1 MGSMSVYA
9 IAAIPALIWLYV
21 LTGRGQFWR
30 IVTRS
35 AAASPP
41 SAPAPPTAR
50 RVVVLIPARNEA
62 PLIGTAVTSLA
73 QQVFTGLIH
82 IVVIDDGSSDGTGDV
97 AMQAVRT
104 AGALE
109 RFTLLRA
116 DPLPA
121 GWTGKLW
128 ALSQGVAAAAALDPD
143 YLLFSDADI
152 RHEPTSVASLVAN
165 AETNG
170 RELVSRMV
178 KLSVVTFAERLL
190 IPAFVFFF
198 FMLYPPAW
206 VADPRRKLAAA
217 AGGCLLIRPAALARV
232 GGLAAIRA
240 QIIDDCALARAI
252 KGSGGRIALELAADT
267 HSLRR
272 YRSAAEILAMISR
285 SAFAQLQHSYLL
297 VVVTLV
303 GLFLTYLLPV
313 GLLFF
318 DTPLM
323 AGLGLAAL
331 ALMSFGYLPMVRFYG
346 LAALWSVCLPVI
358 ALFYA
363 GAVIHSA
370 CQHARGRGGAWKG
383 RVQDA

>member
-1 MGSMSVYA
+1 MASMGVYA
-9 IAAIPALIWLYV
+9 VAAIPALIWLYL

-30 IVTRS
+30 IAAQRAPVS
-35 AAASPP
+35 AL
-41 SAPAPPTAR
+41 SAAR
-50 RVVVLIPARNEA
+50 RVVVLIAARNEA

-73 QQVFTGLIH
+73 RQVFEGLIH
-82 IVVIDDGSSDGTGDV
+82 IIVIDDGSSDGTADA

-109 RFTLLRA
+109 RFTVLQG
-116 DPLPA
+116 DPLPP

-128 ALSQGVAAAAALDPD
+128 ALSQGVAAAAALAPD

-152 RHEPTSVASLVAN
+152 QHEPTSVASLVAD
-165 AETNG
+165 AEADD

-178 KLSVVTFAERLL
+178 KLSAVTFAERLL

-217 AGGCLLIRPAALARV
+217 AGGCLLIRPTALARA

-252 KGSGGRIALELAADT
+252 KASGGRIALQLAADT
-267 HSLRR
+267 RSLRR
-272 YRSAAEILAMISR
+272 YRSAAEIGAMISR
-285 SAFAQLQHSYLL
+285 SAFAQLHHSYLL
-297 VVVTLV
+297 VAATLA
-303 GLFLTYLLPV
+303 GLFLTYLLPA
-313 GLLFF
+313 GLLFLGE
-318 DTPLM
+318 PRV

-331 ALMSFGYLPMVRFYG
+331 ALMCFCYRPMVRFYG
-346 LAALWSVCLPVI
+346 LAALWSLCLPLI

-370 CQHARGRGGAWKG
+370 FQHARGRGGAWKG